1 VQSPHL
7 RVIRQTS
14 FTATPWKNGG
24 GLTHEAIR
32 EPEGADPF
40 RWRVSVA
47 RIDASGPFSEFAGY
61 NRKMVLLRGAG
72 VELHFGDGTH
82 QALRQVGEF
91 LEFDGA
97 LAAHCDLLSGPCV
110 DLNLMVSKSDA
121 AAVRVERF
129 MGSVALRASRD
140 ETVLV
145 FPIDRRVALTVG
157 TGKAVTLEPWDL
169 AVLSQCSGHLSAL
182 ESAASSASIA
192 VFLATL
198 KLVSGEQQAGLGVGD
213 SVDGSNPP

>member
-1 VQSPHL
+1 VQSPKL

-24 GLTHEAIR
+24 GITHEAIR
-32 EPEGADPF
+32 EPEGEYPF

-47 RIDASGPFSEFAGY
+47 HIDASGPFSEFAGY

-72 VELHFGDGTH
+72 IDLHFGDGTH
-82 QALRQVGEF
+82 KALHKVGEL

-97 LAAHCDLLSGPCV
+97 LAANCDLLSGPCV
-110 DLNLMVSKSDA
+110 DLNLMVSKSDG
-121 AAVRVERF
+121 AAVRVEQL
-129 MGSVALRASRD
+129 MESVSLRASRN

-145 FPIDRRVALTVG
+145 FPVDRGVALWIS
-157 TGKAVTLEPWDL
+157 TGESATLEPWDL
-169 AVLSQCSGHLSAL
+169 AVLSQCSGHLSRL
-182 ESAASSASIA
+182 ESAEMPASTS

-198 KLVSGEQQAGLGVGD
+198 KFVGGEQQAGFGIGD
-213 SVDGSNPP
+213 SVDGANAP

>member
-1 VQSPHL
+1 VQYPKL
-7 RVIRQTS
+7 RVIRRTS
-14 FTATPWKNGG
+14 FTATPWKNRGG
-24 GLTHEAIR
+24 ITHEAIR

-47 RIDASGPFSEFAGY
+47 HIDASGPFSEFAGY

-72 VELHFGDGTH
+72 IDLHFGDGSHRT
-82 QALRQVGEF
+82 LRTVGEL

-110 DLNLMVSKSDA
+110 DLNLMVSKSDG

-129 MGSVALRASRD
+129 MESLALRASRN

-145 FPIDRRVALTVG
+145 FPLDYGITLQIDAG
-157 TGKAVTLEPWDL
+157 SSETLEPWDL
-169 AVLSQCSGHLSAL
+169 AVLSQCSGHLGRP
-182 ESAASSASIA
+182 ESDDSSAPAS

-198 KLVSGEQQAGLGVGD
+198 IFVGGKQQAGFAAGD
-213 SVDGSNPP
+213 SVDGANPP